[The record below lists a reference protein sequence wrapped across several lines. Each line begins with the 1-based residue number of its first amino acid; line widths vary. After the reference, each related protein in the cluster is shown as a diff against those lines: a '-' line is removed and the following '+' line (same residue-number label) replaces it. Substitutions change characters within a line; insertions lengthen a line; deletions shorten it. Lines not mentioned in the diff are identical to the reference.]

1 MTGLSSQFPPSLSPA
16 YTFSGSSVSGVSL
29 NGKHEKLELDLEQV
43 FDLVGFQLASSL
55 REASAPS
62 SPPHEA
68 DKVALGVQLG
78 GGIARITRRGD
89 PSSLLSGGCR
99 KTRCFR
105 VNHYTRY
112 ICSSILTDASR
123 RVGFS
128 LRRTHCKGNHGPF
141 QKQVTH

>member
-1 MTGLSSQFPPSLSPA
+1 MPGLAPNVPDRITGS
-16 YTFSGSSVSGVSL
+16 
-29 NGKHEKLELDLEQV
+29 H
-43 FDLVGFQLASSL
+43 

-68 DKVALGVQLG
+68 DKVALEVQLG
-78 GGIARITRRGD
+78 GGGGGGVPESLEKVT
-89 PSSLLSGGCR
+89 PVSSTLILNGGCR

-123 RVGFS
+123 KVGFS